1 MLSSGNE
8 ALEYERTFAWLSV
21 PFVLQGQVLPNFQVK
36 IFNLKV
42 RKHNYSALVFFRT
55 FGLTTTGINV
65 LVYLEV
71 ILGHITDL
79 YSDRAFA

>member
-8 ALEYERTFAWLSV
+8 ALEYERTFAWFSG

-42 RKHNYSALVFFRT
+42 RKHNYSALVFFPN
-55 FGLTTTGINV
+55 LWVN
-65 LVYLEV
+65 YH
-71 ILGHITDL
+71 LGT
-79 YSDRAFA
+79 SEN

>member
-8 ALEYERTFAWLSV
+8 ALEYERTFAWLSG

-55 FGLTTTGINV
+55 FGLTTIKSRVGSPCRVGIHRV
-65 LVYLEV
+65 
-71 ILGHITDL
+71 H
-79 YSDRAFA
+79 